1 MYVVLGL
8 GLSWMTL
15 VLTPLLVF
23 FLGSHGAGVSVVS
36 GMIAVSFI
44 RSDAQGVVAMWQRLS
59 ILFWPENLNR
69 QVTIE
74 KLVRWSHTYRKEG
87 ALALDS
93 EVDNEADDYIK
104 AGLQAL
110 IDGDSL
116 SDTKR
121 HLDLLR
127 HTERRR
133 DYEFAKLLSFM
144 SASARWV
151 GLTLALVL
159 LIAQLQRGSVL
170 QVGIDAWLP
179 MFAALGYGLGL
190 SVLFLHPMAERVMA
204 KADQRSEFQLMVTD
218 GILGILNHENPR
230 VMAHRLHSYS
240 E

>member
-8 GLSWMTL
+8 GLSWLTL

-23 FLGSHGAGVSVVS
+23 FLGSHGAGVGVLS
-36 GMIAVSFI
+36 GVIAVSFI
-44 RSDAQGVVAMWQRLS
+44 RSDAQGIVTLWQRLP

-69 QVTIE
+69 QVAIE
-74 KLVRWSHTYRKEG
+74 KLVRWSQTYRKEG

-93 EVDNEADDYIK
+93 EADTETDHFIK

-121 HLDLLR
+121 HLDVLR

-144 SASARWV
+144 SVSARWV

-159 LIAQLQRGSVL
+159 LISLLHRESVL
-170 QVGIDAWLP
+170 LFGIDAWLP

-190 SVLFLHPMAERVMA
+190 SVLFLQPMAERVIA

-218 GILGILNHENPR
+218 GMLGILNNENPR
-230 VMAHRLHSYS
+230 VMAHRLHSYC